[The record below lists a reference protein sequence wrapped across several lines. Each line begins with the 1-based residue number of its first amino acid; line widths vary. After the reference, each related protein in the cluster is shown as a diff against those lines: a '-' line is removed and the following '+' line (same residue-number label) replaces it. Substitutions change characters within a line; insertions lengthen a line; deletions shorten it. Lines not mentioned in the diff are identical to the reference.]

1 MTDQLNAAQRDEVLF
16 AFHRECPRPTADDIL
31 QWTKRH
37 PELADEIIEH
47 AALRLDWAAMEG
59 EPDEAVDEVLLTR
72 GHSRALNAL
81 YNAQRAAEAKGV
93 EGESATFD
101 ALMASAGKSV
111 PLLSRELNIGRD
123 ALSDLVAGR
132 MQKPIG
138 QRLVAAVM
146 GAVHASEAAFQ
157 NAVDHA
163 LANQRLGM
171 AKADR
176 QPTVV
181 ARPYEEIIRRSS
193 MSDERKAYW
202 LEED

>member
-16 AFHRECPRPTADDIL
+16 AFHQECPRPTADDIL

-47 AALRLDWAAMEG
+47 AALRLDSAAMEG
-59 EPDEAVDEVLLTR
+59 EPEEEIEEVLLAR

-81 YNAQRAAEAKGV
+81 YNAQRAAEAKGA

-101 ALMASAGKSV
+101 SLMASAGKSV
-111 PLLSRELNIGRD
+111 PLLARELDVGRD
-123 ALSDLVAGR
+123 VLSDLVSGR
-132 MQKPIG
+132 MLKPIG
-138 QRLVAAVM
+138 KRLAAAVM
-146 GAVHASEAAFQ
+146 GAVHASETAFQ
-157 NAVDHA
+157 SAVDYA

-171 AKADR
+171 AKANR

-181 ARPYEEIIRRSS
+181 ARPYEEIVRRSS
-193 MSDERKAYW
+193 MSDERIAYW
-202 LEED
+202 LGED

>member
-37 PELADEIIEH
+37 PELADEIIEY

-59 EPDEAVDEVLLTR
+59 EPEEEVDEVLLTR

-81 YNAQRAAEAKGV
+81 YNAKRAAEAKGA
-93 EGESATFD
+93 ESDPATFD
-101 ALMASAGKSV
+101 SLLSSAGKSV
-111 PLLSRELNIGRD
+111 PLLARELDVGRD
-123 ALSDLVAGR
+123 VLSDLIAGR
-132 MQKPIG
+132 MLKPIG
-138 QRLVAAVM
+138 KRLTAAVM

-157 NAVDHA
+157 NAVDYA
-163 LANQRLGM
+163 IANPRLGM
-171 AKADR
+171 AKANR

-193 MSDERKAYW
+193 MSDERIAYW
-202 LEED
+202 LGED